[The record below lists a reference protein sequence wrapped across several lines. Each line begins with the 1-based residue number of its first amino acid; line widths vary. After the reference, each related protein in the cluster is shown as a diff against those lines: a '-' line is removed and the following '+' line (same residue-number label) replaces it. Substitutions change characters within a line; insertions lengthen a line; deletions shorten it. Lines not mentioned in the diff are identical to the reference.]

1 MVLGWSFG
9 HWRRVRLNKQER
21 NVMPKN
27 IIETKKATDVVDE
40 LRNLTMRTET
50 NSKDEWK
57 ADVFEAGLK
66 DLELKDLND
75 LFDSCCLSSTAQSII
90 RWWHS
95 DVELPENVT
104 QWVQTPTNDDQIE
117 AIQAPVFTPAAYKKQ
132 FAVMDLEN
140 RKVTPDDKGEVSTL
154 EVTGK
159 RWDGKLGEVVD
170 VTSWSSAGLTMFNA
184 KQKSNVYNFVLRAV
198 ASLGYEGK
206 YRDNIKEAVKDGYR
220 TVQQRRTEK
229 QFVHTM
235 VKPNESKSKT
245 KMIGGRTVTV
255 EQADY
260 AAAEYIK
267 NNPKAFLETE
277 EQDNA

>member
-1 MVLGWSFG
+1 
-9 HWRRVRLNKQER
+9 
-21 NVMPKN
+21 MPKN
-27 IIETKKATDVVDE
+27 ITETEKATDVVKE
-40 LRNLTMRTET
+40 LRNLTLRKEL

-66 DLELKDLND
+66 DLKLKDLND
-75 LFDSCCLSSTAQSII
+75 LFDSCCLSNTAQSII

-104 QWVQTPTNDDQIE
+104 QWVQNPANDEQIE

-170 VTSWSSAGLTMFNA
+170 VKSWSSAGLTMFNA

-198 ASLGYEGK
+198 ASLGYEEL

-220 TVQQRRTEK
+220 TIQQRRTAK

-235 VKPNESKSKT
+235 VKPNQAKSKT

-277 EQDNA
+277 TEDKDNV

>member
-21 NVMPKN
+21 NVMSEN

-40 LRNLTMRTET
+40 KKTLTMRTET
-50 NSKDEWK
+50 NNNDEWK

-66 DLELKDLND
+66 DLKLKDLND

-104 QWVQTPTNDDQIE
+104 QWVQNPKTDDQIE
-117 AIQAPVFTPAAYKKQ
+117 AIVAPAFTPAAYKKQ

-140 RKVTPDDKGEVSTL
+140 RKVNKDGDKKVSTL
-154 EVTGK
+154 EVTGQ
-159 RWDGKLGEVVD
+159 RWDSKKGDLVD
-170 VTSWSSAGLTMFNA
+170 TYSWSSAGQTMFNA

-198 ASLGYEGK
+198 ASLGYEEL

-220 TVQQRRTEK
+220 TIKQRRTKK

-235 VKPNESKSKT
+235 VKPNQAKSKT

-255 EQADY
+255 EQYDY

-267 NNPKAFLETE
+267 DNPKAFLETE
-277 EQDNA
+277 EQDNV